1 LIDILLQW
9 INPVLLYLNTHFAWS
24 ADQHDMLAVDRR
36 FEANIALAIG
46 KAPAFDQSEGAAL
59 AAVGEVE
66 SAPGATA
73 SLCNWVIGP
82 DYEAASPGPIG
93 KAT

>member
-1 LIDILLQW
+1 MGSLWLWRPNRRARSMTGPGSGQAGIPRSFPALSAVVS
-9 INPVLLYLNTHFAWS
+9 PV
-24 ADQHDMLAVDRR
+24 
-36 FEANIALAIG
+36 ALM
-46 KAPAFDQSEGAAL
+46 GAAL